1 MLDNV
6 LTHSG
11 KNCGTAISLYS
22 PTKSMIQVL
31 VADDGVGIRQSLA
44 QNPLYANFSEAEAI
58 EKRYSNGWER
68 NGLWTLFNIKA
79 HKKCRNT
86 VGDSF
91 GNPCFSV

>member
-58 EKRYSNGWER
+58 EKSIQEDRKSTRLNSSHNVISR
-68 NGLWTLFNIKA
+68 MPSSA
-79 HKKCRNT
+79 
-86 VGDSF
+86 
-91 GNPCFSV
+91 